1 MVTAEPAL
9 DPKYIYPAKYRYP
22 LVVPPNCPVLI
33 LIGPLTA
40 SIFVSPLYTAS
51 KLSISCL
58 EVLIV
63 IPPPI
68 PVAKTDK
75 VPSDS
80 IPNASPLAPVA
91 LPMILMAFAVEFAEV
106 IVRLSIQ

>member
-1 MVTAEPAL
+1 M
-9 DPKYIYPAKYRYP
+9 
-22 LVVPPNCPVLI
+22 VPPNCPVRI

-80 IPNASPLAPVA
+80 IPHASPLAPVA
-91 LPMILMAFAVEFAEV
+91 LPIKRMASAVVLAEV
-106 IVRLSIQ
+106 IVILC